1 MAMATQSG
9 VAASKVLILV
19 GAGLTGSIVLR
30 NGRLSDVLAELQE
43 IMKGVNQGGASGP
56 YDIALIQAQIRNLAQ
71 EVRDLTVSRPI
82 TILNGKSDSEGG
94 LSSYI
99 LPAAAIGAMGYCYM
113 WWKGLSLAD
122 VMFVTKRNMASAV
135 DSMSKQLEQVSLALA
150 ATKRHLTRRL
160 ENLDNKMDEQVEVSK
175 TIRNELAPK
184 TFSVLP
190 NAAKELFKHL
200 LSVTE
205 VKDDLSQIGFDIE
218 AIQQMVA
225 GLEGKIELLEN
236 KQDAANAGI
245 WYLCQIAGGI
255 KDGINAKFFQEA
267 SEKLK
272 LSHPAHS
279 ENKSVKGLELFL
291 ESAKEQQVINT
302 KPSIVSSDA
311 EKPMKAAAVKGTA
324 VHRSSRFSFR
334 KEGLAL

>member
-1 MAMATQSG
+1 MAMATQTG

-56 YDIALIQAQIRNLAQ
+56 YDMALIQAQIRNLAQ
-71 EVRDLTVSRPI
+71 EVRDLTLSRPI
-82 TILNGKSDSEGG
+82 TILNNKSESEGS

-99 LPAAAIGAMGYCYM
+99 LPAAAVGALGYCYM
-113 WWKGLSLAD
+113 WWKLGLSLSD
-122 VMFVTKRNMASAV
+122 VMFVTKRNMANAV
-135 DSMSKQLEQVSLALA
+135 ESMSKQLEQVSSALA
-150 ATKRHLTRRL
+150 ATKRHLTKRL
-160 ENLDNKMDEQVEVSK
+160 ENLDGKMDEQVEVSK
-175 TIRNELAPK
+175 AIRNE
-184 TFSVLP
+184 V
-190 NAAKELFKHL
+190 ND
-200 LSVTE
+200 

-255 KDGINAKFFQEA
+255 KDGINTKFFQEA

-291 ESAKEQQVINT
+291 ESTKEQPVT
-302 KPSIVSSDA
+302 DSKPSNVSNDA
-311 EKPMKAAAVKGTA
+311 EKSMKPTAVKSTA